1 MRYLIFDNEP
11 DSSDFERRGATQ
23 KCVPQKHKY
32 KLPLDGFVWLISAE
46 GEFDMTGLT
55 LVVEKDSHS
64 DITEWLE
71 ANTVQ
76 EAGEL

>member
-1 MRYLIFDNEP
+1 MRYLIFDSVL
-11 DSSDFERRGATQ
+11 DSADFERRGATQ
-23 KCVPQKHKY
+23 KCVPQKYTLKSG
-32 KLPLDGFVWLISAE
+32 GFVWLISAE

-55 LVVEKDSHS
+55 LVVEKDSPS

-76 EAGEL
+76 VTE